1 LYPFFTINKYIGAI
15 LALIKCQFYAF
26 CQQVCFV
33 KSFSI
38 NKEYVMNKHL
48 IAVAL
53 AAASLTLVACT
64 EEQVKETSKQQL
76 QVIDVA
82 EVLVKP
88 VQNWHT
94 YTTRIESPEQVAL
107 MPRVS
112 GVIEHIAFNEGDN
125 VKQGDL
131 LFKLDE
137 RPFLAVVASLEA
149 QIVSAKATLKQAKN
163 EADRALRLT
172 VSKAISAEQA
182 ESRTSTLRQREAQV
196 SALQAQLKTA
206 QLDLEFSSVRS
217 PINGVISR
225 ANITKGNNVRAGQSI
240 LTSIVSD
247 KAMYAYFDVDERT
260 WNSSFNDV
268 TAASHQTVVM
278 QKVGQSDF
286 AYKGYIN
293 FIDNQINSST
303 GTLRVRAVFNENS
316 NQLRA
321 GSFARIKLAANSIS
335 DAIIIPER
343 AIGTDLKNRFVLT
356 VGENNVLEYKLITT
370 GERYGAL
377 RAVTSGLNEGDVI
390 AVNGPARVGPGMPI
404 SPQTV
409 TIDTSGVAFTL
420 SNDNAQFV
428 AKQ

>member
-1 LYPFFTINKYIGAI
+1 
-15 LALIKCQFYAF
+15 
-26 CQQVCFV
+26 
-33 KSFSI
+33 
-38 NKEYVMNKHL
+38 MNKHL
-48 IAVAL
+48 IAAAL
-53 AAASLTLVACT
+53 TAASLTLAGCADEST
-64 EEQVKETSKQQL
+64 AQSAPAQQL
-76 QVIDVA
+76 QPIDVA
-82 EVLVKP
+82 QVLVKP
-88 VQNWHT
+88 VQSWHT
-94 YTTRIESPEQVAL
+94 YTTRLESPQEVAL

-112 GVIEHIAFNEGDN
+112 GIIDSIEFKEGDV
-125 VKQGDL
+125 VKEGDV
-131 LFKLDE
+131 LFQLDA
-137 RPFLAVVASLEA
+137 RPFAAVVASLKA
-149 QIVSAKATLKQAKN
+149 QINSAQAALEQAKS
-163 EADRALRLT
+163 EDKRAVRLLDR
-172 VSKAISAEQA
+172 KAISTEQA
-182 ESRTSTLRQREAQV
+182 QARTSTLRQREAQL
-196 SALQAQLKTA
+196 SALQAQLTSA
-206 QLDLEFSSVRS
+206 ELDLEFTSVVS
-217 PINGVISR
+217 PIDGIISR
-225 ANITKGNNVRAGQSI
+225 ANITKGNNILAGQSV
-240 LTSIVSD
+240 LTSIVSNQ
-247 KAMYAYFDVDERT
+247 AMYAYFDVDERT
-260 WNSSFNDV
+260 WNHSFNDV
-268 TAASHQTVVM
+268 TAASQQTVVM

-303 GTLRVRAVFNENS
+303 GTLRVRAVFNEDS

-420 SNDNAQFV
+420 LNDNAQFV